1 MTEAAGAAAAA
12 GTGDNGAAGAASAAI
27 ASAAG
32 AGDAQSWINSIPEN
46 ARDYVNN
53 KGWKSQTDLLTGYQ
67 NLESKLGANRVV
79 IPKDGD
85 TASEAEFRKALGVP
99 EAADK
104 YDIKLPEGATVDK
117 AFLDTAKGWFHE
129 AGLTPKQANA
139 LASKW
144 NEHGAKLT
152 ADAEAAWKQQ
162 NEADFENVKKEWG
175 KEADANFAAA
185 QKALRAGAKAAGI
198 DPKVASEAMEQA
210 LGAAGYAKFLAF
222 FGKGLGEHHF
232 VNGEGVTGS
241 HFTPEAARA
250 RMDQL
255 KKDSGWF
262 AKFQANDIAAVT
274 EWKNLLAAASAGMS

>member
-1 MTEAAGAAAAA
+1 MTEATATTTTDG
-12 GTGDNGAAGAASAAI
+12 GNSAATTAI
-27 ASAAG
+27 TAANG
-32 AGDAQSWINSIPEN
+32 AGDQASWINSVPEN
-46 ARDYVNN
+46 AREYVTN

-85 TASEAEFRKALGVP
+85 TAAEAEFRKALGVP

-104 YDIKLPEGATVDK
+104 YDVKLPETATEADK
-117 AFLDTAKGWFHE
+117 AFLSTAKGWFHE
-129 AGLTPKQANA
+129 AGLTPKQAQA
-139 LASKW
+139 LAAKW
-144 NEHGAKLT
+144 NEYGGKVSAE
-152 ADAEAAWKQQ
+152 ADAAWKTQ
-162 NEADFENVKKEWG
+162 NEADFKALQTELG
-175 KEADANFAAA
+175 KDYDASMAAA
-185 QKALRAGAKAAGI
+185 QKALRAGAKAAGL

-232 VNGEGVTGS
+232 VTGEGVAGS

-250 RMDQL
+250 RMDML

-262 AKFQANDIAAVT
+262 QKFQAGDVAAQT
-274 EWKNLLAAASAGMS
+274 EWKNLIAAAAGGK